1 MRVLENE
8 RFLQEEVGPST
19 NDKEMKSR
27 TFKKEK
33 NSDLKESPK
42 IFLAGKAW
50 RSVLEAVRIPRELLA
65 EGCA

>member
-1 MRVLENE
+1 M
-8 RFLQEEVGPST
+8 GPST

-33 NSDLKESPK
+33 NSDLKERPK
-42 IFLAGKAW
+42 IYLAEKAW
-50 RSVLEAVRIPRELLA
+50 RCVLEAVRIPRKLLA